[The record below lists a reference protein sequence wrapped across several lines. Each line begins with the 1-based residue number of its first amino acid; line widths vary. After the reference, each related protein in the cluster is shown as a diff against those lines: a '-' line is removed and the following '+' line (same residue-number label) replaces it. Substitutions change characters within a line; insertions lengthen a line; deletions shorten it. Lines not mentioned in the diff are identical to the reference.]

1 MVMQTLQEIKEI
13 DKIIVNDENSGKK
26 YKFNTE
32 TKESK
37 PMFLE
42 EQIRDNIPIDGEKD
56 ETV

>member
-1 MVMQTLQEIKEI
+1 MQTLQEIKEI

-26 YKFNTE
+26 YKFDTE
-32 TKESK
+32 TKERK

-42 EQIRDNIPIDGEKD
+42 EQIRDNIPIDGEED

>member
-1 MVMQTLQEIKEI
+1 MQILQEITQKE
-13 DKIIVNDENSGKK
+13 KIIVNDENTGKK
-26 YKFNTE
+26 YEYDTNTS
-32 TKESK
+32 KRK

>member
-1 MVMQTLQEIKEI
+1 MVMQTLKEIKEI

-26 YKFNTE
+26 YKFDTE

>member
-26 YKFNTE
+26 YKFDTE